1 MFGQGL
7 RRLYGAYI
15 TFGIFLERTQGME
28 QITAST
34 AIAFCIGMVISG
46 IVSFLVCSCIVAEE
60 RYDKTKVWADGY
72 TAGYT
77 DGAKEEVSA
86 V

>member
-1 MFGQGL
+1 
-7 RRLYGAYI
+7 
-15 TFGIFLERTQGME
+15 ME

-34 AIAFCIGMVISG
+34 AIAFCIGMFISG
-46 IVSFLVCSCIVAEE
+46 IVSFLVCSCIVAEQ
-60 RYDKTKVWADGY
+60 RYDAQKVWEDGY

-77 DGAKEEVSA
+77 DGTKGEVSA